1 MAQTGASPGANDEAS
16 SKYSLDGKSTHY
28 SGRFLAFLDPSVLLD
43 ANKLEVFA
51 ERSEI
56 WPVHVQWAVEIKA
69 ALDSLSSCA
78 GLTRTSSIAVQHTEI
93 SLSRHSLCGS
103 DLAIAT
109 ISTKCRTTPRS
120 SRPPRASQR

>member
-1 MAQTGASPGANDEAS
+1 MSYWT
-16 SKYSLDGKSTHY
+16 
-28 SGRFLAFLDPSVLLD
+28 LAG
-43 ANKLEVFA
+43 KLEVFA

-78 GLTRTSSIAVQHTEI
+78 GLTCTSSIAVQHTEI
-93 SLSRHSLCGS
+93 SLSRHNLCGS

-120 SRPPRASQR
+120 SRPPRVSQR

>member
-1 MAQTGASPGANDEAS
+1 MLGAFFGFS
-16 SKYSLDGKSTHY
+16 
-28 SGRFLAFLDPSVLLD
+28 RFLVSYWTLAG
-43 ANKLEVFA
+43 KLEVFA

-78 GLTRTSSIAVQHTEI
+78 GLTCTSSIAVQHTEI
-93 SLSRHSLCGS
+93 SLSRHNLCGS

-109 ISTKCRTTPRS
+109 ISTKCRTTR
-120 SRPPRASQR
+120 RL